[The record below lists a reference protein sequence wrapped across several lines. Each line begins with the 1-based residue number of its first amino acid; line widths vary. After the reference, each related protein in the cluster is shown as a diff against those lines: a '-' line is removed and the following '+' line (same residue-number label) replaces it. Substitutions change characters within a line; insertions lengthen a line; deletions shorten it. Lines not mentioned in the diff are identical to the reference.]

1 MSLERIRTRVF
12 GVFIFSKTQK
22 NTLSSRFDPQI
33 SNSLCFVCFSQLPAT
48 VKFPSKLTDPHSH
61 SHSHLQFT
69 VHSSKSTTTS
79 DGLAL
84 PGHSTGG
91 VAVLPQRRCL
101 VRREPHRRRFRS
113 PRHHSGTTF
122 SHYFALF
129 FFFFCS
135 CWKKL
140 DALAMKHSKNHNWTL
155 FHFWVCF

>member
-1 MSLERIRTRVF
+1 M
-12 GVFIFSKTQK
+12 FSSSPKLKKTH
-22 NTLSSRFDPQI
+22 SSRFDPQI
-33 SNSLCFVCFSQLPAT
+33 SNSLCFVFFSQLPAT
-48 VKFPSKLTDPHSH
+48 VKFPSKLTNPHSLSH
-61 SHSHLQFT
+61 SHIQFT

-129 FFFFCS
+129 FFFFVRVGKS
-135 CWKKL
+135 LMLWL
-140 DALAMKHSKNHNWTL
+140 
-155 FHFWVCF
+155 